1 MERRVPQKSASFGI
15 RARRN
20 QQPNNGAMSRL
31 GCKVQRGMAVIR
43 KLIRVLAGREKLLAL
58 SQRTMCGGLM
68 QNTAVR
74 GRRVTHAE
82 SSRMTL

>member
-1 MERRVPQKSASFGI
+1 
-15 RARRN
+15 
-20 QQPNNGAMSRL
+20 
-31 GCKVQRGMAVIR
+31 
-43 KLIRVLAGREKLLAL
+43 LLAL